1 MANLKSLTDLE
12 IYNCPKMTRFPV
24 EIAQMPELVSVNIS
38 NNAQWSAE
46 ELYKGLDA
54 IANGPSKEKLQILYA
69 TNNNLRE
76 IPESF
81 SNLKKI
87 SLLDLS
93 KNQIETLHPLGKEVA
108 PMQLYLDHNNIT
120 SLPANSDGIF
130 CGTDDTETFSVTYNK
145 LKKVPNIFSAKSK
158 YVMKSVDF
166 SYNEIDGF
174 EGEEEGKYKGR
185 RQTLLGL
192 Q

>member
-12 IYNCPKMTRFPV
+12 VYNCPKMTRFPV

-76 IPESF
+76 IPE
-81 SNLKKI
+81 
-87 SLLDLS
+87 
-93 KNQIETLHPLGKEVA
+93 
-108 PMQLYLDHNNIT
+108 
-120 SLPANSDGIF
+120 
-130 CGTDDTETFSVTYNK
+130 
-145 LKKVPNIFSAKSK
+145 
-158 YVMKSVDF
+158 
-166 SYNEIDGF
+166 
-174 EGEEEGKYKGR
+174 
-185 RQTLLGL
+185 
-192 Q
+192 

>member
-69 TNNNLRE
+69 TNNKLRE
-76 IPESF
+76 SPSR
-81 SNLKKI
+81 
-87 SLLDLS
+87 
-93 KNQIETLHPLGKEVA
+93 
-108 PMQLYLDHNNIT
+108 
-120 SLPANSDGIF
+120 
-130 CGTDDTETFSVTYNK
+130 
-145 LKKVPNIFSAKSK
+145 SA
-158 YVMKSVDF
+158 
-166 SYNEIDGF
+166 
-174 EGEEEGKYKGR
+174 
-185 RQTLLGL
+185 T
-192 Q
+192 

>member
-1 MANLKSLTDLE
+1 
-12 IYNCPKMTRFPV
+12 MTRFPV

-69 TNNNLRE
+69 TNNKLRE

-87 SLLDLS
+87 GLLDLS
-93 KNQIETLHPLGKEVA
+93 RNQIETLHPLGKEVA
-108 PMQLYLDHNNIT
+108 PEQLYLDHNNIT
-120 SLPANSDGIF
+120 SCLLYTSSSTSTRTTPISIPTMSPARPPWISTTMPTCAIRA
-130 CGTDDTETFSVTYNK
+130 TSTR
-145 LKKVPNIFSAKSK
+145 PRP
-158 YVMKSVDF
+158 VMPT
-166 SYNEIDGF
+166 G
-174 EGEEEGKYKGR
+174 
-185 RQTLLGL
+185 
-192 Q
+192 